1 MSIEQI
7 SEILGKIQFNQTL
20 SPSTYILIA
29 LITAAVSFI
38 SVYTS
43 RYFSEKSNLR
53 FIKNNFEEITEQ
65 LKKNTETTKNIEHQF
80 IHKTWVSQQTWVK
93 KQEIYEDIFKLFIRI
108 DKYLTH
114 EEHELNEYYWYHH
127 GIFQYLYT
135 DRITSEQE
143 KELMQEQEE
152 YIKSQESTEQK
163 EKSSDI
169 KKLKKDISDTLASI
183 LQIKAIFL
191 SEESEN
197 IISHIVK
204 MIEAEPNNDE
214 EWNQYVTDSI
224 ENFKKYKGEFLIAAR
239 KELSLSV

>member
-7 SEILGKIQFNQTL
+7 SEILGKIQFNQNL

-29 LITAAVSFI
+29 LITATISFI

-108 DKYLTH
+108 DEYLTH
-114 EEHELNEYYWYHH
+114 EEHELNEYYWYYH
-127 GIFQYLYT
+127 GIFQYLYD
-135 DRITSEQE
+135 DRITPEKE

-152 YIKSQESTEQK
+152 YIKSQESTKQK

-169 KKLKKDISDTLASI
+169 KKLKKDIYDTLASI

-191 SEESEN
+191 SEESES
-197 IISHIVK
+197 IISHVVK
-204 MIEAEPNNDE
+204 MIEAEPNDDE
-214 EWNQYVTDSI
+214 EWEQYVTDSI